1 MGSRIV
7 IALAI
12 LIADLVTV
20 AVPLGAFFLAY
31 VLLARPK
38 WVKQFVEELY
48 QDEKKGE
55 SHA

>member
-38 WVKQFVEELY
+38 WVKRFVEELY
-48 QDEKKGE
+48 KPEKGGP
-55 SHA
+55 HA

>member
-7 IALAI
+7 TALAI
-12 LIADLVTV
+12 LIADLVTIGLPLA
-20 AVPLGAFFLAY
+20 AVFLAY

-38 WVKQFVEELY
+38 WVKRFVEELY

>member
-12 LIADLVTV
+12 VIADLVTV

-31 VLLARPK
+31 VLLVRPK
-38 WVKQFVEELY
+38 WVKRFVEELY
-48 QDEKKGE
+48 KPEKGGL
-55 SHA
+55 HA